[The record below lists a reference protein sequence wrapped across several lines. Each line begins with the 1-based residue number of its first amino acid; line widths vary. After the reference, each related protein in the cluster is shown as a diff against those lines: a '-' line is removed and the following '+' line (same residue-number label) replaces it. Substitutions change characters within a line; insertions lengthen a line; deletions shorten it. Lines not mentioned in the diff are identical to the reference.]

1 MRRIGDNLKKQTN
14 QRNWAR
20 LLLVLFL
27 TAIEAAARDKNVAP
41 KKERAPRHIVVSI
54 PHRKLA
60 LMEDGQVLKV
70 YPVAVGANVSPSP
83 RGQMKVVS
91 RLSNPTYYHPGKVV
105 PPGKNNP
112 LGTRW
117 MGLSE
122 KGYGIHGTNDPQ
134 SIGKAASHGCV
145 RMGRRDLEE
154 LFEMVQ
160 VGDTVEIR
168 GESDEQ
174 TAQIFGE
181 TQSAGAEAAVVNG
194 EQ

>member
-20 LLLVLFL
+20 LFLVLFL
-27 TAIEAAARDKNVAP
+27 TAIEAAARDKNIAP

-122 KGYGIHGTNDPQ
+122 KGYGIHGTNDPR

-145 RMGRRDLEE
+145 RMAKRDLEE

-181 TQSAGAEAAVVNG
+181 TQSAGAEAAVVG